1 MSKDITIGID
11 LGTTNSCVAIF
22 ENGQAKV
29 IENEEGART
38 TPSVV
43 SYSKNG
49 KKLVGH
55 TAKNQRVTNPKNT
68 LFAIKRLI
76 GRKYSD
82 QVVQKNRNV
91 VPYEITESGNGDAWV
106 KIAENKISPQE
117 VSAEILKKMKKTAE
131 NYLGHEVNSAVIT
144 VPAYFNDSQR
154 QATKDAGTI
163 AGLNVKRIIN
173 EPTAAA
179 LAYGLNKQRGDSIIA
194 VYDLGGGTFDI
205 SIIELTDI
213 DGELQFEVLATNG
226 NTFLGGE
233 DFDARMIDYV
243 VKEFKSQTGI
253 DIRNDSIA
261 LQRLKESAEKT
272 KIELSTKEIS
282 EINLPYITAD
292 STGPK
297 HLNIEIT
304 RTKLE
309 SLVESLIEDT
319 LEPCKI
325 AIKDSGKQIDEISSV
340 ILVGGQTRMPKV
352 EETVKKFF
360 NKNVKKNINPDE
372 AVAMGAAIQAGVLT
386 GKIKDIVLLDVTPLS
401 LGLETM
407 GGVMTNLIEKN
418 TTIPTTKKQI
428 FSTATDNQPAVTI
441 RIFQG
446 ERKQASANKLLG
458 QFDLTDIPPAPRGMP
473 QIEVSFDIDANG
485 ILKVSAKNL
494 STSKEQNMIIKA
506 SSGLSEDEIKKMVRD
521 AETHADEDKKF
532 DELIT
537 TKNKADA
544 TIHSIEKT
552 LEKNGS
558 KISEEENSNIRKLI
572 KELKDSL
579 NTNNKD
585 EIETKINELNE
596 ASTNLI
602 QEMYKNENSQQQ
614 YNENNDQKE
623 TEENKEKTKEDNK
636 KEEVVDADYEDVKSK
651 EEKK

>member
-1 MSKDITIGID
+1 
-11 LGTTNSCVAIF
+11 
-22 ENGQAKV
+22 
-29 IENEEGART
+29 
-38 TPSVV
+38 
-43 SYSKNG
+43 
-49 KKLVGH
+49 
-55 TAKNQRVTNPKNT
+55 
-68 LFAIKRLI
+68 
-76 GRKYSD
+76 
-82 QVVQKNRNV
+82 
-91 VPYEITESGNGDAWV
+91 
-106 KIAENKISPQE
+106 
-117 VSAEILKKMKKTAE
+117 
-131 NYLGHEVNSAVIT
+131 
-144 VPAYFNDSQR
+144 
-154 QATKDAGTI
+154 
-163 AGLNVKRIIN
+163 
-173 EPTAAA
+173 
-179 LAYGLNKQRGDSIIA
+179 
-194 VYDLGGGTFDI
+194 
-205 SIIELTDI
+205 
-213 DGELQFEVLATNG
+213 
-226 NTFLGGE
+226 
-233 DFDARMIDYV
+233 MIDYV